1 MAGRAIPRTFP
12 SDESSFFTDAG
23 QFALAVTLF
32 CKNSVE
38 SSSSRLGEFH
48 NSSLYI
54 INRSDVNIETNHPQ
68 LIRELN
74 QNMKLL
80 IPLMQTLVKKKNTH
94 IYTHIYIT
102 G

>member
-1 MAGRAIPRTFP
+1 MKH
-12 SDESSFFTDAG
+12 D
-23 QFALAVTLF
+23 
-32 CKNSVE
+32 
-38 SSSSRLGEFH
+38 
-48 NSSLYI
+48 
-54 INRSDVNIETNHPQ
+54 RSDVNIETNHPQ